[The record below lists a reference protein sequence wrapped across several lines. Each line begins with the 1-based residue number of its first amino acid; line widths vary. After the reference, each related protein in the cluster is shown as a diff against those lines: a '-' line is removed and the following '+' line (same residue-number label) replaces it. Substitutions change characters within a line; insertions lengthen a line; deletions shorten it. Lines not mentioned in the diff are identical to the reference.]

1 MADTLILEKSKFKV
15 WDKKSKACFLGTQKK
30 TTPLRNRK
38 TKLKKVVD
46 GRFKVFVASYL
57 RQKATAVFS
66 MSSKVFFCS
75 FEIKRSHQKKN
86 ELVLCGLL
94 TCLTTE

>member
-15 WDKKSKACFLGTQKK
+15 WARKEKPVFWNTKK

-57 RQKATAVFS
+57 
-66 MSSKVFFCS
+66 
-75 FEIKRSHQKKN
+75 
-86 ELVLCGLL
+86 
-94 TCLTTE
+94 